1 MSGDAMT
8 PSLLR
13 PAAIALV
20 GAAALA
26 ACASGPS
33 ADELGRF
40 GFMVGC
46 WQSKPDAS
54 GQVNKEV
61 WSAPQGGLMFSWATA
76 TRGAELVSFEQTRVD
91 LRGQRATYIA
101 SPEGQ
106 RPVVFTEAGP
116 AAPNAVTFENPQH
129 DYPQRISY
137 RATRDGLAATISRVD
152 GSRPV
157 EYGWSRC
164 RG

>member
-1 MSGDAMT
+1 MNVRS
-8 PSLLR
+8 LR
-13 PAAIALV
+13 PAAIAFI

-26 ACASGPS
+26 ACASGPERE
-33 ADELGRF
+33 DTGRF

-46 WQSKPDAS
+46 WQSKPDAN

-76 TRGAELVSFEQTRVD
+76 MKGDQLVSFEQTRID
-91 LRGQRATYIA
+91 LRSNRATYTA
-101 SPEGQ
+101 SPDGQ

-116 AAPNAVTFENPQH
+116 ASPNSVTFENPQH

-137 RATRDGLAATISRVD
+137 RVEKDGLAATISRMD

-157 EYGWSRC
+157 QYGWSRC
-164 RG
+164 RS